1 MINQNDIEVVYISP
15 NNKIVRTS
23 IAYNKNLTLKDL
35 INHLIKK
42 SIFSKDFLSK
52 RYFGCYGKI
61 INHKYIIHE
70 NDRIEI
76 YDNLQMTP
84 NEKRKFNFEMT

>member
-42 SIFSKDFLSK
+42 SIFSKDFLS
-52 RYFGCYGKI
+52 RQV
-61 INHKYIIHE
+61 
-70 NDRIEI
+70 R
-76 YDNLQMTP
+76 
-84 NEKRKFNFEMT
+84 